1 MEKILIIG
9 GNAAGLTAAS
19 RAKRLSPRLDV
30 TVIERLPHISY
41 STCGLPYLLSGQVRP
56 ENLISFT
63 PEEFEQERGIKVHSL
78 IHIDTIVPGRKMVEG
93 RRVDTGEQVHFPFE
107 KLLIATG
114 VKLNPPEIPGTDLA
128 NVYPLLNLQDAIKI
142 REAAEKASHI
152 AIIGGGYV
160 GLEAA
165 ECLWNL
171 GKKIVLYERNPYVL
185 GSVDEDIASII
196 EYELRRHELQV
207 MVGANVL
214 ALTGDKGRVN
224 GVKSATGLGVQPAE
238 LVLLDTG
245 VAPNTE
251 LAQSAGI
258 HLGRTGAIAVDSHME
273 TNLPG
278 VYAAGNCAES
288 FCVIRRRPTF
298 SAIGTVAAKQGRVA
312 GENLA
317 GRRTR
322 FRGAIGTTILKV
334 FQLGVG
340 RTGLTTREAAA
351 ERMPVVS
358 ARIESLD
365 RASYYP
371 GARKVWIKLIA
382 SRDDRRLVGA
392 QAAGYGEVAR
402 RIDVAATAISAG
414 MRVEDLAELDLGYAP
429 PFSSLWDPLHV
440 AVQAL
445 LRRLD

>member
-19 RAKRLSPRLDV
+19 RAKRLSPRLDI
-30 TVIERLPHISY
+30 TVVERLPHISY
-41 STCGLPYLLSGQVRP
+41 STCGLPYFLAGQVTA
-56 ENLISFT
+56 ESLISFT
-63 PEEFEQERGIKVHSL
+63 PEEFERDRGIKVHSL
-78 IHIDTIVPGRKMVEG
+78 VRIDTVVPGRKLIEG
-93 RRVDTGEQVHFPFE
+93 TRVDTGEKVRFAYE

-114 VKLNPPEIPGTDLA
+114 VRLKAPEIPGYDMQ
-128 NVYPLLNLQDAIKI
+128 NVFPLLNLQDAFKI
-142 REAAEKASHI
+142 REAVGQAANV

-165 ECLWNL
+165 ECLWVV
-171 GKKIVLYERNPYVL
+171 GKKITLFERNAHVL
-185 GSVDEDIASII
+185 GSVDQDMAQII
-196 EYELRRHELQV
+196 EYELRRHGVQV
-207 MVGANVL
+207 MVHANVL
-214 ALTGDKGRVN
+214 ALMGEKGRVN
-224 GVKSATGLGVQPAE
+224 GVKSTTSLGVHPVDM
-238 LVLLDTG
+238 VLLDTG

-251 LAQSAGI
+251 LAETAGI
-258 HLGRTGAIAVDSHME
+258 QLGNTGAIAVDSHME
-273 TNLPG
+273 TSVPG
-278 VYAAGNCAES
+278 IYAAGNCAETY
-288 FCVIRRRPTF
+288 CAIRQRPTF
-298 SAIGTVAAKQGRVA
+298 NTIGTVAAKQGRVA

-317 GRRTR
+317 GRRSR
-322 FRGAIGTTILKV
+322 FRGAIGTTVLKV
-334 FQLGVG
+334 FQLAVA
-340 RTGLTTREAAA
+340 RTGLSTREAES
-351 ERMPVVS
+351 ERIPVVS
-358 ARIESLD
+358 SRIETWD

-382 SRDDRRLVGA
+382 ARDSRKLIGA

-414 MRVEDLAELDLGYAP
+414 MRVDDIGELDLGYSP